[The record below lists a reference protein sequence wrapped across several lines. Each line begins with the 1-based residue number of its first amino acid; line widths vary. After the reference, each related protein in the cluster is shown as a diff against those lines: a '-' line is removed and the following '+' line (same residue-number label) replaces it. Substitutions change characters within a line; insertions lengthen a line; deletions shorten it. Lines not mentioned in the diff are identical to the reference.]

1 MILVTH
7 YRNPN
12 VLYRKPCVRRRKVC
26 FGNHGEPE
34 RHRTHKASAG
44 FYGWTLDLRRS
55 HMNLVTLVT
64 FTHSAGSRQHREEEA
79 LQPEA
84 RPGLDCDAN
93 TGEGVN

>member
-1 MILVTH
+1 
-7 YRNPN
+7 
-12 VLYRKPCVRRRKVC
+12 
-26 FGNHGEPE
+26 
-34 RHRTHKASAG
+34 
-44 FYGWTLDLRRS
+44 
-55 HMNLVTLVT
+55 MNLVTLVT